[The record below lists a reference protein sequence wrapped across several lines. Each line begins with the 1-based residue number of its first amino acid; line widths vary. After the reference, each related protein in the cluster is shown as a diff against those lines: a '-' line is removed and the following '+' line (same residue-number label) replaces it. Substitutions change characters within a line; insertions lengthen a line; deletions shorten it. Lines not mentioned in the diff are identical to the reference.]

1 VSSVKSSCSE
11 WKNGSPRHAVAEE
24 EDVEELRAVGEFD
37 CAVVVD
43 VGRVHAGRRLVSEEE
58 EPEDGDR
65 VREGHFPVLID
76 VAPDEGARIIQRAST
91 SFAPTAVVAQGTTR
105 VVEFVELVLEAFD
118 LAPIGILVLS
128 GWAAHWLFVGG
139 PEAQFLLFKSWFQT
153 LSFFGALTVATLA
166 AMKYFGKGFLSE
178 SAERLTLSVATLCP
192 VVGYLIEIV
201 TSLGTFLS
209 IGGSIALGY
218 ISLTTYWRKHI
229 PQFATDPLGEASK
242 SIKRAENSPSSQPD
256 AACENA
262 EKEKLET
269 QLV

>member
-1 VSSVKSSCSE
+1 MDEKHESSVGTQAPGTEQQQSSQE
-11 WKNGSPRHAVAEE
+11 SPQEEKAQASAREQESPEQTAAQSADEKKLSAVA
-24 EDVEELRAVGEFD
+24 
-37 CAVVVD
+37 
-43 VGRVHAGRRLVSEEE
+43 S
-58 EPEDGDR
+58 PS
-65 VREGHFPVLID
+65 P
-76 VAPDEGARIIQRAST
+76 ASQDT
-91 SFAPTAVVAQGTTR
+91 VTKDTVKKSNASLKNLSLTDKV
-105 VVEFVELVLEAFD
+105 

-178 SAERLTLSVATLCP
+178 SAERLTLSVATLCL

-201 TSLGTFLS
+201 TSLGTFLT

-229 PQFATDPLGEASK
+229 PRFATDPLGEASK